1 MAAADGCGLS
11 VSEQEDKTVSRRRV
25 VVTGMGM
32 LSPLGTDVPGSWEGI
47 LAGRSGIGPLEH
59 MDVSA
64 YSTRFGG
71 SVKGFNV
78 EEYLPAKEARKL
90 DLFIQYGLA
99 ASFQAVRDAGLEIT
113 DANRERI
120 GVVMGSGIGGLT
132 NIENNCK
139 ALFEQGPRRISP
151 FFVPGSIINMVS
163 GFLSIHLGI
172 QGPNYAV
179 TTACTT
185 GTHSIGMAARNI
197 MYGEAD
203 VMIAGGSEMAACG
216 LGLGGFG
223 AARALSTRND
233 EPTRASRPWDKE
245 RDGFVL
251 SDGAGALVLEELEH
265 ARARGATIYAE
276 LVGFGMSGDA
286 YHMTAPPENGAG
298 AARCMVN
305 ALRDAGLNPE
315 QVQYINAHGTSTPAG
330 DLAEAAAIKSVFGE
344 HAYRLAVSSTKSMTG
359 HLLGA
364 AGAVEAIFSI
374 LAIRDQVAP
383 PTINLENPDEGCDL
397 DFVAGEARAMPIDVV
412 VSNSFGF
419 GGTNGSLVFRRF
431 NG

>member
-1 MAAADGCGLS
+1 M
-11 VSEQEDKTVSRRRV
+11 SRRRV

-32 LSPLGTDVPGSWEGI
+32 LSPLGNDVPSSWQGI
-47 LAGRSGIGPLEH
+47 LAGRSGIGLIEH
-59 MDVSA
+59 MDLSA

-71 SVKGFNV
+71 SVKGFDV
-78 EEYLPAKEARKL
+78 EQYLPAKEARKL

-99 ASFQAVRDAGLEIT
+99 ASFQAVRDSGLEVT

-120 GVVMGSGIGGLT
+120 GVAMGSGIGGLT
-132 NIENNCK
+132 NIENSCK
-139 ALFEQGPRRISP
+139 ALIEQGPRRISP

-163 GFLSIHLGI
+163 GFLSIHLGL
-172 QGPNYAV
+172 QGPNYAIA
-179 TTACTT
+179 TACTT
-185 GTHSIGMAARNI
+185 GTHCIGMAARNI
-197 MYGEAD
+197 AYGEAD
-203 VMIAGGSEMAACG
+203 VMVAGGSEMAASG
-216 LGLGGFG
+216 LGIGGFA

-233 EPTRASRPWDKE
+233 DPAAASRPWDKE

-265 ARARGATIYAE
+265 AKARGAHIYAE
-276 LVGFGMSGDA
+276 LIGFGMSADA
-286 YHMTAPPENGAG
+286 FHMTSPPDDGAG
-298 AARCMVN
+298 AARCIRN
-305 ALRDAGLNPE
+305 ALKDAQLNVE

-330 DLAEAAAIKSVFGE
+330 DKAEAAAIRSVFGD
-344 HAYRLAVSSTKSMTG
+344 HAYELSVSSTKSMVG

-364 AGAVEAIFSI
+364 AGAVEAIFSV

-383 PTINLENPDEGCDL
+383 PTINLHEPDEGCDL
-397 DFVAGEARAMPIDVV
+397 DFVPHQAKSRPIDVV

-431 NG
+431 AE